1 MDAGYEPTLN
11 PLHTQQICTLQAE
24 NATLKTEV
32 HDLKE
37 RLRTSE
43 QRMLEFE
50 RRMDRMLEER
60 NETDQRTQGQI
71 NLCHQH
77 NHAIE
82 QRLVQSEQL
91 RSFNSTLADRRTL
104 NPPPTTMPYTQG
116 WGGPQL

>member
-1 MDAGYEPTLN
+1 M
-11 PLHTQQICTLQAE
+11 
-24 NATLKTEV
+24 
-32 HDLKE
+32 
-37 RLRTSE
+37 SE
-43 QRMLEFE
+43 QRTLDTNNRMLEFE
-50 RRMDRMLEER
+50 RRMERMLEER
-60 NETDQRTQGQI
+60 NEHDKRTQGQI